1 VKVFSTRERIL
12 YLDDPMNEQVPE
24 SLGGGLA
31 YEDWLP
37 LKWSVVRGEPPLA
50 ALSHIHDA
58 NEKFLRRVA
67 ALEEEPSDITE
78 THPELV
84 EEFLRIESKLYLM
97 LDMVGAVLARHLKL
111 PKPSSIRLMAES
123 ISWISDK
130 VPRADSHVLIEL
142 YLLSNYPYPLTFLG
156 RVQSVEKSPE
166 GRRITVVFD
175 EMGEGLRDWL
185 EKTIFRHHRRQIA
198 LLRRSHQTHD
208 GHI

>member
-1 VKVFSTRERIL
+1 
-12 YLDDPMNEQVPE
+12 MNEQVPE

-37 LKWSVVRGEPPLA
+37 LKWSVVKGETPIA
-50 ALSHIHDA
+50 TLSRIHDA
-58 NEKFLRRVA
+58 NEKFLRRA
-67 ALEEEPSDITE
+67 ATLEEEPSNITE
-78 THPELV
+78 SHPELV
-84 EEFLRIESKLYLM
+84 KEFLRLESKLNLVT
-97 LDMVGAVLARHLKL
+97 DMVGAVLAKHLKL
-111 PKPSSIRLMAES
+111 PKLCSMRLTAEG

-166 GRRITVVFD
+166 GRRTTVVFD

-198 LLRRSHQTHD
+198 LSRRSHQTRD